1 MNRLEDSV
9 DQIASETGF
18 SGVVRVDR
26 DGAVQLAKA
35 YGRAHRGHDVANA
48 IDTRFGIASGT
59 KGLTALT
66 VVSLIEEGRL
76 APTTTARSLLGD
88 DLPLIGD
95 DVTVEH
101 LLAHRSGIGD
111 YLDEEAGF
119 EVTEYV
125 LPVPVHELATTE
137 QYLRVLG
144 GHPRKFAP
152 DERFSYCNGG
162 YVVLALLAERAS
174 GTRFHELVR
183 QRVCEP
189 AGVRDTEFLRSDELP
204 GRAALGY
211 LTVDGLRPRI
221 LAAQIE
227 RHVDAGRLR
236 CRSVL
241 PHRPRSGRPLDP
253 HGAVQHHLWR
263 LADRAPP
270 RRAPHPVSHPGC
282 SRRDQV
288 LQTGASLGVAQR
300 LEGAA
305 LELADALTGTPH
317 HRADLLQGQWRA
329 RVQPEP
335 QDQHL
340 PLAFGK
346 RAEHLSQRLPAER
359 LGRQLTRI
367 DGPLVLQEVLQL
379 GAAVADRAVQRG
391 DRVRAVLQTRH
402 LLDRHVQL
410 SGQLRVARVA
420 AELGTQPG
428 LAAAQPADPLIHVH
442 RQTDR
447 PRAAV
452 SRPTGDRLADPPGR
466 VGRELEALAPV
477 ELLDRAQ
484 QPEIALL
491 DQVDQR
497 QAGAGEAPRDR
508 DHQTEIGL
516 DHGPAGL
523 LASSHRR
530 RQRRPPRI
538 ASSQLPQPELGLQPG
553 LVRLRKANLVL
564 PGQQLVL
571 PDFVQIQSEQVE
583 VHRLTFDPRRHRAP
597 LPATSPRRLRSRV
610 QHRAKR
616 ARRLHGQRPVALPAS
631 GSLRLPANLD

>member
-95 DVTVEH
+95 DVT
-101 LLAHRSGIGD
+101 A
-111 YLDEEAGF
+111 
-119 EVTEYV
+119 
-125 LPVPVHELATTE
+125 

-152 DERFSYCNGG
+152 DERFSYCSGS

-189 AGVRDTEFLRSDELP
+189 AGMRDTEFLRSDELP

-211 LTVDGLRPRI
+211 LTVDGPRTNVLHLPVRGSGDGGI
-221 LAAQIE
+221 YSTAADVHALWSAFLAGKIE
-227 RHVDAGRLR
+227 
-236 CRSVL
+236 
-241 PHRPRSGRPLDP
+241 P
-253 HGAVQHHLWR
+253 
-263 LADRAPP
+263 
-270 RRAPHPVSHPGC
+270 
-282 SRRDQV
+282 
-288 LQTGASLGVAQR
+288 
-300 LEGAA
+300 
-305 LELADALTGTPH
+305 ADALTGTPH
-317 HRADLLQGQWRA
+317 QRADLLQGQWRA

-391 DRVRAVLQTRH
+391 DRVRAVLQARH

-631 GSLRLPANLD
+631 GSLRLPASCKARAGPAPARAAGRGSAVSGSRRGRRGASAPCSGRTRHRPSGRRPSSGTPSQPPRFSGRTRHRPPGRTA

>member
-35 YGRAHRGHDVANA
+35 YGRAHRGYDVANA

-152 DERFSYCNGG
+152 DERFSYCSGS

-189 AGVRDTEFLRSDELP
+189 AGMRDTEFLRSDELP
-204 GRAALGY
+204 GRAALGD
-211 LTVDGLRPRI
+211 LTGDGPRTNVLHRRGRPRLVERVPRRENRAGGLGRGDGAPPQRCAVAVDALRPRI

-508 DHQTEIGL
+508 DHQT
-516 DHGPAGL
+516 
-523 LASSHRR
+523 
-530 RQRRPPRI
+530 
-538 ASSQLPQPELGLQPG
+538 
-553 LVRLRKANLVL
+553 
-564 PGQQLVL
+564 
-571 PDFVQIQSEQVE
+571 
-583 VHRLTFDPRRHRAP
+583 
-597 LPATSPRRLRSRV
+597 
-610 QHRAKR
+610 
-616 ARRLHGQRPVALPAS
+616 
-631 GSLRLPANLD
+631 